1 MKLGV
6 TAKCNYKNALETEE
20 FTHYNHSGLQVFLSG
35 EDIEGIILKINL
47 MDLKSGAK
55 LDTITDG
62 SIDIYHYNPICVG
75 SYLPTPKKFA
85 KKMAIVNIKHNTK
98 KEDENLCFHY
108 SILAYK
114 YYDSL

>member
-1 MKLGV
+1 M
-6 TAKCNYKNALETEE
+6 E
-20 FTHYNHSGLQVFLSG
+20 
-35 EDIEGIILKINL
+35 
-47 MDLKSGAK
+47 LKSGAK

-75 SYLPTPKKFA
+75 SYLPTPKKFD

-98 KEDENLCFHY
+98 KENENLCFHY

-114 YYDSL
+114 YYDSLKHLGGDASKANYKPVARYYYYYC